1 MHVSFLINR
10 PFLGAIAMSL
20 MVSAALAPSHS
31 SAQSATDKVV
41 VAHRGASGYLP
52 EHTLPAKAMAYAMGA
67 DYVEQDVVMTKD
79 DQLIVIHDITLDRT
93 TDVADKFVA
102 RARSDGHYY
111 AVDFSL
117 AEILTLNV
125 TEGFGVSNGEKVS
138 NYPTRFP
145 VGGSIFKVHTL
156 AQEIELVQGLN
167 HSTGKNVGIYPEIK
181 SPAFHHSE
189 GKDLSTA
196 VVSMLKE
203 YGYTSKNDNVFVQ
216 TFEFDELMRLHDEV
230 LPALGVQLKLVQLLE
245 GGSDNAWMQT
255 EDGIKRIAQ
264 YADGLGPEKSMII
277 DRRSTEDNLII
288 SDLVKYAHD
297 NGMQVHPY
305 TFRLDPGQLPAHAYS
320 FEQMLE
326 QFYFKAN
333 VDGVFTDFPDRA
345 VTYLKER

>member
-1 MHVSFLINR
+1 
-10 PFLGAIAMSL
+10 MSL
-20 MVSAALAPSHS
+20 VVSAAVVPLQAD
-31 SAQSATDKVV
+31 AQSTTEKVV

-67 DYVEQDVVMTKD
+67 DYLEQDVVMTKD

-93 TDVADKFVA
+93 TDVADKFA
-102 RARSDGHYY
+102 DRARSDGHFY
-111 AVDFSL
+111 AVDFTL
-117 AEILTLNV
+117 EEILTLNV
-125 TEGFGVSNGEKVS
+125 TEGFVVAGGEKLS
-138 NYPTRFP
+138 NYPSRFP
-145 VGGSIFKVHTL
+145 VGGSIFKIHTL

-203 YGYTSKNDNVFVQ
+203 YGYTSKDDNVFVQ

-230 LPALGVQLKLVQLLE
+230 LPALGVDLKLVQLLE
-245 GGSDNAWMQT
+245 GGSDYDWMQT
-255 EDGIKRIAQ
+255 AEGIKRIAQ
-264 YADGLGPEKSMII
+264 YADGIGPEKGMII
-277 DRRSTEDNLII
+277 DRNSAENHLKI
-288 SDLVKYAHD
+288 SDLVTYAHA

-305 TFRLDPGQLPAHAYS
+305 TFRLDEGQLPAYSFS

-326 QFYFKAN
+326 QFYFEAD

-345 VTYLKER
+345 AAFLLER